1 MSTQCSRNNVAPPET
16 RRRPCLKRGCFCQL
30 SFWTELDYAT
40 RRKRRRKKKTHTKKA
55 QTSLF
60 TGAFCTADMQLEL
73 TGTFKKKK
81 KPTTHTHKR
90 ELVGRPPCQD
100 RNPDEGF
107 FFFFMPISPS
117 CCRVLLVSNSEFHF
131 FSLFF
136 LESRPQEVFTARC
149 LTLTCCV
156 GFLWAKLHA
165 MDLCGQGCRLLFVVR
180 AAKKKKS

>member
-107 FFFFMPISPS
+107 FLFFMPISPS

-131 FSLFF
+131 FFF
-136 LESRPQEVFTARC
+136 FFWNLAHKKFSRHDAWRWRVASASCELNCMPWT
-149 LTLTCCV
+149 CV
-156 GFLWAKLHA
+156 GK
-165 MDLCGQGCRLLFVVR
+165 
-180 AAKKKKS
+180 AADYCLSCAPQKKKKS